1 MVRPARFELATSRF
15 GGVRS
20 IQLSYGRALNK
31 NTTRPP
37 GPLEIP
43 LAARPIPRI
52 FLIAPKMQVA
62 GNQRKTLVPNRFKE
76 QTMSVSATF
85 SIFRAAVTNRST
97 ASALRAAGISALALL
112 VASLSPALR
121 AQTTVTTHTET
132 TETHTTTMPAA
143 DGNKPLPSPPA
154 QASITLNGKS
164 VTIDYSAPS
173 LRGRKMIG
181 GMNPY
186 GQVWRTGANAATT
199 LKTAV
204 DLKVGDLMVP
214 AGTYT
219 LYSVPSETTWK
230 LIVNK
235 QTGQWG
241 TIYDEKQD
249 LGRTDMQTG
258 PAPSAPLETFAIKF
272 ENGSG
277 AQTELHLMWAGVDVF
292 VPVVAH

>member
-1 MVRPARFELATSRF
+1 MSASA
-15 GGVRS
+15 
-20 IQLSYGRALNK
+20 N
-31 NTTRPP
+31 
-37 GPLEIP
+37 
-43 LAARPIPRI
+43 
-52 FLIAPKMQVA
+52 FL
-62 GNQRKTLVPNRFKE
+62 
-76 QTMSVSATF
+76 
-85 SIFRAAVTNRST
+85 IFRATVTERPEAKNVR
-97 ASALRAAGISALALL
+97 AARMSALVLL
-112 VASLSPALR
+112 VASLSPTLR

-132 TETHTTTMPAA
+132 TETHTTTTPAA
-143 DGNKPLPSPPA
+143 DGTKPLPSPPA
-154 QASITLNGKS
+154 QASIMLNGKS

-181 GMNPY
+181 GINPY

-204 DLKVGDLMVP
+204 DLKIGDLMVP

-241 TIYDEKQD
+241 TVYDPAQD

-258 PAPSAPLETFAIKF
+258 PAPSSPLETFAIKF

-277 AQTELHLMWAGVDVF
+277 AQTELHLIWAGVDVF
-292 VPVVAH
+292 VPIVAQ